1 MAWVLWVPASFDKNY
16 LSSIPRGRDDGKF
29 NIFNLEV
36 RPFLVSFVICL
47 GSGVTDHLSGA
58 SIWLSN
64 IPFPQRTPFGLKG
77 NVCSLGSLHF
87 LCKLPKIPPISATA
101 CHPPA
106 TSPFSPSCHFPLPI
120 SFLLS
125 LSHSPPVLTANL
137 FPGTDP
143 RHACQPCWVTRLISV
158 ASVQLALWPS
168 SSGALSSGHAA
179 SFLPAAS
186 NAITCDSFPFGNG
199 GRKLVWITWDVFGNL
214 FFVLRWGPQ
223 QS

>member
-1 MAWVLWVPASFDKNY
+1 M
-16 LSSIPRGRDDGKF
+16 
-29 NIFNLEV
+29 
-36 RPFLVSFVICL
+36 
-47 GSGVTDHLSGA
+47 
-58 SIWLSN
+58 
-64 IPFPQRTPFGLKG
+64 
-77 NVCSLGSLHF
+77 CSLGSLHF

-168 SSGALSSGHAA
+168 SSGALSSGHAVWLTYLCWKLLEA
-179 SFLPAAS
+179 VSEVGQEPPLLNVLSPS
-186 NAITCDSFPFGNG
+186 NLAPTSS
-199 GRKLVWITWDVFGNL
+199 
-214 FFVLRWGPQ
+214 LREN
-223 QS
+223 